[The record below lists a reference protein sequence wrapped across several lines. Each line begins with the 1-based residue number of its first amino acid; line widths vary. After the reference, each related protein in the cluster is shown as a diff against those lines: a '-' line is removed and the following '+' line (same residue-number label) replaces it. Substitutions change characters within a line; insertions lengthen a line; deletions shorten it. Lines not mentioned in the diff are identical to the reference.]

1 MTLIQPSLTMSGS
14 VLSVLPEISLIL
26 SSKRRTGMNNADVME
41 KIYLEYKEKVF
52 RYVRG
57 KVANAADAEDVTSE
71 IFLKVQTSLHSYDEE
86 KANIS
91 TWIYTSTHN
100 EVCNYYREE
109 CKRALTLDEH
119 ALYSNR
125 DDDVMAEIE
134 NEILKEN
141 LAIALETLT
150 EREQDII
157 VLYYYHEIPLR
168 DIAIKMGITYTNAK
182 FIKHQA
188 ISKLK
193 LAMQN

>member
-1 MTLIQPSLTMSGS
+1 
-14 VLSVLPEISLIL
+14 
-26 SSKRRTGMNNADVME
+26 MNNVDVME
-41 KIYLEYKEKVF
+41 KIYLEYREKVF

-57 KVANAADAEDVTSE
+57 KVRNLADAEDVTSE
-71 IFLKVQTSLHSYDEE
+71 IFWRVQTALDSYDEE
-86 KANIS
+86 KSTLS
-91 TWIYTSTHN
+91 TWIYTITHN
-100 EVCNYYREE
+100 TVCNYYREQS
-109 CKRALTLDEH
+109 KRALSLDEND
-119 ALYSNR
+119 LCSDT
-125 DDDVMAEIE
+125 DDGVMSEIE

-188 ISKLK
+188 ISKLR
-193 LAMQN
+193 LAVKNS

>member
-1 MTLIQPSLTMSGS
+1 
-14 VLSVLPEISLIL
+14 
-26 SSKRRTGMNNADVME
+26 MNKTDVME
-41 KIYLEYKEKVF
+41 KIYLEYREKVF

-57 KVANAADAEDVTSE
+57 KVASTAAAEDVTSE
-71 IFLKVQTSLHSYDEE
+71 IFWRVISSLDSYDEE
-86 KANIS
+86 NSTLS
-91 TWIYTSTHN
+91 TWIYTITHN
-100 EVCNYYREE
+100 TVCNYYRERS
-109 CKRALTLDEH
+109 KRALSLDEN
-119 ALYSNR
+119 APGSCT
-125 DDDVMAEIE
+125 DDVMTEIE

-188 ISKLK
+188 IGKLR
-193 LAMQN
+193 LAMKNS

>member
-1 MTLIQPSLTMSGS
+1 
-14 VLSVLPEISLIL
+14 
-26 SSKRRTGMNNADVME
+26 MNKTDVME
-41 KIYLEYKEKVF
+41 KIYLEYREKIF

-57 KVANAADAEDVTSE
+57 KVRNLADAEDVTSE
-71 IFLKVQTSLHSYDEE
+71 IFWRVLSSLDSYDEE
-86 KANIS
+86 KSTLS
-91 TWIYTSTHN
+91 TWIYTITHN
-100 EVCNYYREE
+100 TVCNYYREQS
-109 CKRALTLDEH
+109 KRALSIDEN
-119 ALYSNR
+119 ALCSDT
-125 DDDVMAEIE
+125 DDGVVTEIE

-168 DIAIKMGITYTNAK
+168 DIAIKMGITYSNAK

-193 LAMQN
+193 LAMKNS

>member
-1 MTLIQPSLTMSGS
+1 
-14 VLSVLPEISLIL
+14 
-26 SSKRRTGMNNADVME
+26 MNNVDVME
-41 KIYLEYKEKVF
+41 KIYLEYREKVF

-57 KVANAADAEDVTSE
+57 KVRNLTDAEDVTSE
-71 IFLKVQTSLHSYDEE
+71 IFLKVLSSLDSYDEE
-86 KANIS
+86 KSTLS
-91 TWIYTSTHN
+91 TWIYTITHHT
-100 EVCNYYREE
+100 VCNYYREQSK
-109 CKRALTLDEH
+109 CALSIDEN
-119 ALYSNR
+119 ALCSDT
-125 DDDVMAEIE
+125 DDGVVAEME

-193 LAMQN
+193 LAMKNS

>member
-1 MTLIQPSLTMSGS
+1 
-14 VLSVLPEISLIL
+14 
-26 SSKRRTGMNNADVME
+26 MNKTDVME
-41 KIYLEYKEKVF
+41 KIYLEYREKVF

-57 KVANAADAEDVTSE
+57 KVASTADAEDVTSE
-71 IFLKVQTSLHSYDEE
+71 IFWRVQTALDSYDEE
-86 KANIS
+86 KSTLS
-91 TWIYTSTHN
+91 TWIYTITHN
-100 EVCNYYREE
+100 TVCNYYREQSR
-109 CKRALTLDEH
+109 RALSLDEN
-119 ALYSNR
+119 ALYYDT
-125 DDDVMAEIE
+125 DDGVVTEIE

-141 LAIALETLT
+141 LAITLETLT

-193 LAMQN
+193 LAMKNS

>member
-1 MTLIQPSLTMSGS
+1 
-14 VLSVLPEISLIL
+14 
-26 SSKRRTGMNNADVME
+26 MNNVDVME
-41 KIYLEYKEKVF
+41 KIHLEYREKVF

-57 KVANAADAEDVTSE
+57 KVASTADAEDVTSE
-71 IFLKVQTSLHSYDEE
+71 IFLKVLSSLDSYDEE
-86 KANIS
+86 KATLS
-91 TWIYTSTHN
+91 TWIYTITHN
-100 EVCNYYREE
+100 AVCNYYREE
-109 CKRALTLDEH
+109 CKRALTLDEN
-119 ALYSNR
+119 ALYSSR

-157 VLYYYHEIPLR
+157 VLYYYHALPLQ

-188 ISKLK
+188 INKLK
-193 LAMQN
+193 HIMKK

>member
-1 MTLIQPSLTMSGS
+1 
-14 VLSVLPEISLIL
+14 
-26 SSKRRTGMNNADVME
+26 MNNVDVME
-41 KIYLEYKEKVF
+41 KIYLEYREKVF

-57 KVANAADAEDVTSE
+57 KVASTADAEDVTSE
-71 IFLKVQTSLHSYDEE
+71 IFWRVLSSLDSYDEE
-86 KANIS
+86 KSTLS
-91 TWIYTSTHN
+91 TWIYTITHN
-100 EVCNYYREE
+100 TVCNYYREQSR
-109 CKRALTLDEH
+109 RALSLDEN
-119 ALYSNR
+119 ALYS
-125 DDDVMAEIE
+125 DTDDVMTEIE

-188 ISKLK
+188 IGKLR
-193 LAMQN
+193 LAMKNS

>member
-1 MTLIQPSLTMSGS
+1 
-14 VLSVLPEISLIL
+14 
-26 SSKRRTGMNNADVME
+26 MNNVDVIE

-57 KVANAADAEDVTSE
+57 RVRNLADAEDITSE
-71 IFLKVQTSLHSYDEE
+71 IFLRVQTSLGSYDEE
-86 KANIS
+86 KATLS
-91 TWIYTSTHN
+91 TWIYTITHN
-100 EVCNYYREE
+100 AVCNYYREE
-109 CKRALTLDEH
+109 CKRALTLDEN

-141 LAIALETLT
+141 LAVALETLT

-157 VLYYYHEIPLR
+157 VLYYYHEIPLQ

-188 ISKLK
+188 IGKLRI
-193 LAMQN
+193 AMKNL